1 MLCIVNNNDYIG
13 ENMAGMTEYFV
24 NQSVKAHSVPS
35 DEAIDAIKADALKHE
50 AWIILDGKRVLPE
63 NLTQVMIDKEPF
75 IELIAQ
81 VVGG

>member
-1 MLCIVNNNDYIG
+1 MTGL
-13 ENMAGMTEYFV
+13 TEYFV
-24 NQSVKAHSVPS
+24 NQSVKAHNVPS
-35 DEAIDAIKADALKHE
+35 IEAIEAIKADAIKHE

-63 NLTQVMIDKEPF
+63 SLTQPMIDAEPF